1 MVENTAALSVTL
13 RRDHGPVTCVVEL
26 PRFDFAPVSAGET
39 VGTLRFF
46 EEARD
51 GTRRELGAVPLIA
64 AYGVEE
70 VTYPQGLW
78 ERLLALFHKKN

>member
-1 MVENTAALSVTL
+1 MVENIDALAVTL
-13 RRDHGPVTCVVEL
+13 RRDHGSIRCVVEL
-26 PRFDFAPVSAGET
+26 PRFAFAPVSAGET
-39 VGTLRFF
+39 VGCLRFF

-51 GTRRELGAVPLIA
+51 GTERELGTAPLKA
-64 AYGVEE
+64 AYGVEA